1 MGSPYIFPG
10 ILRHQPPQ
18 ASGWL
23 IPGVRTHA
31 GRAALGLDRIPDRST
46 KKD

>member
-1 MGSPYIFPG
+1 MNDRYIFPG
-10 ILRHQPPQ
+10 ILRHPKPQ
-18 ASGWL
+18 ADGWL

-31 GRAALGLDRIPDRST
+31 GRAALGLDRFPDRSG